1 MMQAS
6 RNESMHNSRINH
18 SGARSL
24 NTRSL
29 TEAEFV
35 EDFPQV
41 IDVILSP
48 GEEFDGIG
56 DSLSLLDRLD
66 KALDSFRRERL
77 EESKEGHL
85 HKSVVSFISYLTQSQ
100 HPSVN
105 YSRDANFSDKLSELQ
120 LNWCETMDAL
130 DCLLETDQP
139 SFVSLTL
146 RHFSTQ

>member
-1 MMQAS
+1 M
-6 RNESMHNSRINH
+6 
-18 SGARSL
+18 
-24 NTRSL
+24 
-29 TEAEFV
+29 

-41 IDVILSP
+41 IDLILSP
-48 GEEFDGIG
+48 GEKHDGTG
-56 DSLSLLDRLD
+56 ESLSLLDRLD
-66 KALDSFRRERL
+66 KALESFRRERL

-85 HKSVVSFISYLTQSQ
+85 HKSVVSLISYVTQSQ

-105 YSRDANFSDKLSELQ
+105 YSRDANFSDKLSELE